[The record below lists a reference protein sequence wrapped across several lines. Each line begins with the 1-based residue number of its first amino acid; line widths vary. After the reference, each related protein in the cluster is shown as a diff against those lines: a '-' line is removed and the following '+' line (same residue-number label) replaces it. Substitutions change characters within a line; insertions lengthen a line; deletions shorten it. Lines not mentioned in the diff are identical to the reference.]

1 MVRLSTPGSY
11 EETDDGTPGKRKRTR
26 SSKHRKSTIE
36 PQSLKEKEL
45 KK

>member
-11 EETDDGTPGKRKRTR
+11 EETEYGTPGKRKTTR
-26 SSKHRKSTIE
+26 SSKYRKSSIA
-36 PQSLKEKEL
+36 QSLKEKEL